1 MSRVIEVAM
10 GRAAPDLLLSGGRV
24 LNVYTGRLE
33 EADVAVAAGR
43 IAYVGS
49 LREAKIEPG
58 DETCIIDVTGRVLV
72 PGVYRAPRP
81 SLSAVSSGDAD
92 GKGVAPRDDGDD
104 LR

>member
-1 MSRVIEVAM
+1 MRMQQDPTLSRVIEVAM

-58 DETCIIDVTGRVLV
+58 DETCIIDVTGRVLFPV
-72 PGVYRAPRP
+72 I
-81 SLSAVSSGDAD
+81 SS
-92 GKGVAPRDDGDD
+92 PMPIPFSCIIR
-104 LR
+104 

>member
-1 MSRVIEVAM
+1 MRMQQDPTLSRVIEVAM
-10 GRAAPDLLLSGGRV
+10 GRTAPDLLLSGGRV

-58 DETCIIDVTGRVLV
+58 DETCIIDVTGGCWFPVI
-72 PGVYRAPRP
+72 
-81 SLSAVSSGDAD
+81 SS
-92 GKGVAPRDDGDD
+92 PMPIPFSCIIR
-104 LR
+104 